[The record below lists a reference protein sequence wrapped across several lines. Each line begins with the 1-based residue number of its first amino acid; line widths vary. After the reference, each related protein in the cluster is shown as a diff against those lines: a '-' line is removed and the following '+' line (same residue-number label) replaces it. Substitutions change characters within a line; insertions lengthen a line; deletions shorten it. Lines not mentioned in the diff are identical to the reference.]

1 MNRKIFLAATALI
14 VLFGIYGCATTSVFL
29 DPQRP
34 GAAYVAG
41 GELQLLFANPE
52 YADLSDP
59 MMRQQY
65 QQMEVFGKRAG
76 YPFVT
81 GGIGAMEVW
90 HF

>member
-1 MNRKIFLAATALI
+1 MNRKIILAASALI
-14 VLFGIYGCATTSVFL
+14 VLFGIYGCSTTSVFL
-29 DPQRP
+29 NPEHP

-41 GELQLLFANPE
+41 GEMQLLFANPE
-52 YADLSDP
+52 YTDLNDP

-65 QQMEVFGKRAG
+65 QQMEVFGKKSG

-90 HF
+90 RF